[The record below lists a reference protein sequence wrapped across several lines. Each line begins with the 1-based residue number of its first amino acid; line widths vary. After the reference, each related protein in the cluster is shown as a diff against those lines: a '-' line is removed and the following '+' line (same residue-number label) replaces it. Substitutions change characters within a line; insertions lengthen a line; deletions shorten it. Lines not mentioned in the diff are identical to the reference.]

1 MQTLVIHRS
10 GLDPESR
17 DAITELAGAAPQA
30 CDGYLRVDVA
40 ELQPQ
45 TAERLRDALGCDV
58 NALPPGFDGHGAGLL
73 ISDMDSTLIN
83 IECVDEIAD
92 FAGVKPQVATITE
105 AAMRGELD
113 FEGSLTRRVAL
124 LEGLPEAVL
133 EEVWRER
140 LRLNPGAEALAA
152 GLRAR
157 GLRFALV
164 SGGFTFFTERLKAQ
178 LGLDYTLANTLEVHD
193 GKLTGKVLGEIVGAQ
208 VKERFLQQ
216 TAAELGLQTN
226 QTLAV
231 GDGANDLPM
240 LQASG
245 LGIAYRAKPKVQEQA
260 RARLNHSGLDAILH
274 LIDAGGC
281 Q

>member
-10 GLDPESR
+10 ALDPESR
-17 DAITELAGAAPQA
+17 DAIAELAGAAPQA
-30 CDGYLRVDVA
+30 CRGYLRVDHA
-40 ELQPQ
+40 AFAPQ
-45 TAERLRDALGCDV
+45 TVERLRDALGCDV
-58 NALPPGFDGHGAGLL
+58 NAVPPGLGSAGLL
-73 ISDMDSTLIN
+73 ISDMDSTLIT
-83 IECVDEIAD
+83 IECIDEIAD
-92 FAGVKPQVATITE
+92 FAGLKPQVAEITE

-124 LEGLPEAVL
+124 LEGLSESAL

-140 LRLNPGAEALAA
+140 LRLTPGAEALAA
-152 GLRAR
+152 GLKQR

-178 LGLDYTLANTLEVHD
+178 LGLDFTLANTLEVVE
-193 GKLTGKVLGEIVGAQ
+193 GRLTGRVLGEIVGAQ
-208 VKERFLQQ
+208 VKRRFLLQ
-216 TAAELGLQTN
+216 TAEQLGLTPS

-245 LGIAYRAKPKVQEQA
+245 LGIAFRAKPKVQAQA
-260 RARLNHSGLDAILH
+260 AAHLNHSGLDAILH
-274 LIDAGGC
+274 LIDAGGR
-281 Q
+281 